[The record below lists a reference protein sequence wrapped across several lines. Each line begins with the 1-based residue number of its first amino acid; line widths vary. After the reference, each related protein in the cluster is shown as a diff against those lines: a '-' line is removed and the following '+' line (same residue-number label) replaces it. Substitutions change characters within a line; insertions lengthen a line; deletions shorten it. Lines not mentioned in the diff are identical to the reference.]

1 MTNRNESKKRIQAL
15 FLGLT
20 SAALLSTASL
30 PSAYAA
36 ALSAPA
42 PGQAPA
48 SSGPA
53 AYASLPAS
61 AQEKAASVSVTAKKI
76 VQSTSALKAVL
87 FIPVVSGLKDASYQK
102 SLNDKMERAAMA
114 DLDAVK
120 KQSASGLA
128 AAKKAGNEFHPYEI
142 KLQYSAGLSGTSTA
156 SPILSLKLNT
166 YIYTGGAHGISRI
179 DAYNVKNAGSATAVT
194 LKTLFGDSYPAA
206 INAEIKRQISRNADG
221 YFKDAFTGVAADQP
235 FYLKDGSVQ
244 VVFQPY
250 EIAPYASGIPVFA
263 IPLPSSS
270 NPTPAVSVK
279 IDAKPI
285 RTEDDLYKADI
296 DIPVLSGLLDAKFQ
310 DEWNAKMEQAASNEL
325 DSLKKAAAE
334 RKKASPTSFIP
345 SEIKTT
351 FEVVSDGS
359 PAAGGI
365 VSIKMTTYTY
375 EGGANGDTHISA
387 STFRNASQASP
398 VTLAAL
404 FGNHYESEVG
414 AAVQAAISKDKEN
427 YFAGDDGFR
436 GVTADSVFYVKAQ
449 DAYVVFQQ
457 GEIAPRAS
465 GNPEFKI
472 PLPVHGADSKPLQ
485 VIIGSKALTGVQAV
499 PNKDGVAIVPVRD
512 AAEALG
518 YKLKWDARTSTL
530 ELSKGS
536 QWTAVTIGSDS
547 YTYNKMAPVA
557 LGAAPAYD
565 SKGRMTVPL
574 AFFTEILHAKASYGD
589 DSVTL
594 QN

>member
-1 MTNRNESKKRIQAL
+1 MAKRNESKKRIQAL
-15 FLGLT
+15 LLGLT
-20 SAALLSTASL
+20 GAALLSTASL
-30 PSAYAA
+30 PSAHAS
-36 ALSAPA
+36 ALA
-42 PGQAPA
+42 PGQARV
-48 SSGPA
+48 SVGPA

-61 AQEKAASVSVTAKKI
+61 TQAKAVSVSVTAKKI

-87 FIPVVSGLKDASYQK
+87 FVPVVSGLKDASYQK
-102 SLNDKMERAAMA
+102 SLNEKMERTAMA

-120 KQSASGLA
+120 KQAASGLA

-142 KLQYSAGLSGTSTA
+142 KLQYSAGLSGTGTDSA
-156 SPILSLKLNT
+156 IVSLKLNT
-166 YIYTGGAHGISRI
+166 YIFAGGAHGISRI
-179 DAYNVKNAGSATAVT
+179 DTYNVKNAGSASAVT
-194 LKTLFGDSYPAA
+194 LKMLFGDSYPAA
-206 INAEIKRQISRNADG
+206 INTEIKRQIARNANG
-221 YFKDAFTGVAADQP
+221 YFKDAFTGVAADQS
-235 FYLKDGSVQ
+235 FYIKDGSAQ
-244 VVFQPY
+244 IVFQPY
-250 EIAPYASGIPVFA
+250 EIAPYAAGIPVFA
-263 IPLPSSS
+263 VPLPASSK
-270 NPTPAVSVK
+270 PIPAASVQV
-279 IDAKPI
+279 DAKPV
-285 RTEDDLYKADI
+285 RTEDELYKADI
-296 DIPVLSGLLDAKFQ
+296 DVPVLSGLLDAKFQ
-310 DEWNAKMEQAASNEL
+310 EEWNAQMEQAAAKEL

-334 RKKASPTSFIP
+334 RKKANPTSFIP

-351 FEVVSDGS
+351 FEVASDGS
-359 PAAGGI
+359 PAAGGM
-365 VSIKMTTYTY
+365 VSIKMSTYTY
-375 EGGANGDTHISA
+375 EGGANGDTHVSA
-387 STFRNASQASP
+387 ATFRNASQASP

-404 FGNHYESEVG
+404 FGSHYESEVG

-427 YFAGDDGFR
+427 YFADDDGFR

-449 DAYVVFQQ
+449 DVYVVFQQ

-472 PLPVHGADSKPLQ
+472 PLPTHGEDSKPLQ
-485 VIIGSKALTGVQAV
+485 VIVGSKALSGVQAV

-518 YKLKWDARTSTL
+518 YKLKWDKRTSTL

-557 LGAAPAYD
+557 LGAAPSYD

-594 QN
+594 QK

>member
-1 MTNRNESKKRIQAL
+1 MAKRNESKKRIQAL
-15 FLGLT
+15 LLGLT
-20 SAALLSTASL
+20 GAALLSTASL
-30 PSAYAA
+30 PSAHA
-36 ALSAPA
+36 SAPA
-42 PGQAPA
+42 PGQARA
-48 SSGPA
+48 SAYPA

-61 AQEKAASVSVTAKKI
+61 TQAKAASVSVTSKKI

-102 SLNDKMERAAMA
+102 SLNEKMERTAMA

-120 KQSASGLA
+120 KQAASGLA

-142 KLQYSAGLSGTSTA
+142 KLQYSAGLSGTGTDSA
-156 SPILSLKLNT
+156 IVSLKLNT
-166 YIYTGGAHGISRI
+166 YIFAGGAHGISRI
-179 DAYNVKNAGSATAVT
+179 DTYNVKNAGTASAVT

-206 INAEIKRQISRNADG
+206 INTEIKRQIARNANG
-221 YFKDAFTGVAADQP
+221 YFKDAFTGVAADQS
-235 FYLKDGSVQ
+235 FYIKDGSAQ
-244 VVFQPY
+244 IVFQPY
-250 EIAPYASGIPVFA
+250 EIAPYAAGIPVFA
-263 IPLPSSS
+263 VPLPASSK
-270 NPTPAVSVK
+270 PIPAASVQV
-279 IDAKPI
+279 DAKPV
-285 RTEDDLYKADI
+285 RTEDELYKADI
-296 DIPVLSGLLDAKFQ
+296 DVPVLSGLLDAKFQ
-310 DEWNAKMEQAASNEL
+310 EEWNAQMEQAAAKEL

-334 RKKASPTSFIP
+334 RKKANPTSFIP

-351 FEVVSDGS
+351 FEVASDGS
-359 PAAGGI
+359 PAAGGM
-365 VSIKMTTYTY
+365 VSIKMSTYTY
-375 EGGANGDTHISA
+375 EGGANGDTHVSA
-387 STFRNASQASP
+387 ATFRNASQASP

-404 FGNHYESEVG
+404 FGSHYESEVG

-427 YFAGDDGFR
+427 YFADDDGFR

-449 DAYVVFQQ
+449 DVYVVFQQ

-472 PLPVHGADSKPLQ
+472 PLPTHGEDSKPLQ
-485 VIIGSKALTGVQAV
+485 VIVGSKALSGVQAV

-518 YKLKWDARTSTL
+518 YKLKWDKRTSTL

-557 LGAAPAYD
+557 LGAAPSYD

-589 DSVTL
+589 DSVIL
-594 QN
+594 QK

>member
-1 MTNRNESKKRIQAL
+1 MAKRNESKKRIQAL
-15 FLGLT
+15 LLGLT
-20 SAALLSTASL
+20 GAALLSTASL
-30 PSAYAA
+30 PSAHAS
-36 ALSAPA
+36 ALA
-42 PGQAPA
+42 PGQARV
-48 SSGPA
+48 SVGPA

-61 AQEKAASVSVTAKKI
+61 TQAKAASVSVTAKKI

-87 FIPVVSGLKDASYQK
+87 FVPVVSGLKDASYQK
-102 SLNDKMERAAMA
+102 SLNEKMERTAMA

-120 KQSASGLA
+120 KQAASGLA

-142 KLQYSAGLSGTSTA
+142 KLQYSAGLSGTGTDSA
-156 SPILSLKLNT
+156 IVSLKLNT
-166 YIYTGGAHGISRI
+166 YIFAGGAHGISRI
-179 DAYNVKNAGSATAVT
+179 DTYNVKNAGTASAVT

-206 INAEIKRQISRNADG
+206 INTEIKRQIARNANG
-221 YFKDAFTGVAADQP
+221 YFKDAFTGVAADQS
-235 FYLKDGSVQ
+235 FYIKDGSAQ
-244 VVFQPY
+244 IVFQPY
-250 EIAPYASGIPVFA
+250 EIAPYAAGIPVFA
-263 IPLPSSS
+263 VPLPASSK
-270 NPTPAVSVK
+270 PIPAASVQV
-279 IDAKPI
+279 DAKPV
-285 RTEDDLYKADI
+285 RTEDELYKADI
-296 DIPVLSGLLDAKFQ
+296 DVPVLSGLLDAKFQ
-310 DEWNAKMEQAASNEL
+310 EEWNAQMEQAAAKEL

-334 RKKASPTSFIP
+334 RKKANPTSFIP

-351 FEVVSDGS
+351 FEVASDGS
-359 PAAGGI
+359 PAAGGM
-365 VSIKMTTYTY
+365 VSIKMSTYTY
-375 EGGANGDTHISA
+375 EGGANGDTHVSA
-387 STFRNASQASP
+387 ATFRNASQASP

-404 FGNHYESEVG
+404 FGSHYESEVG

-427 YFAGDDGFR
+427 YFADDDGFR

-449 DAYVVFQQ
+449 DVYVVFQQ

-472 PLPVHGADSKPLQ
+472 PLPTHGEDSKPLQ
-485 VIIGSKALTGVQAV
+485 VIVGSKALSGVQAV

-518 YKLKWDARTSTL
+518 YKLKWDKRTSTL

-557 LGAAPAYD
+557 LGAAPSYD

-594 QN
+594 QK